1 MSIWLTTVLVSIWR
15 ILICGDDSFA
25 ELKNR
30 DRTTI
35 EGAAIWLPATV
46 VSTQIDQSVS
56 DQETVQCEIL
66 GTKIS
71 GVSRCIGSL
80 VSSIDATQGRAE
92 IRCVLEGTIESAN
105 TGTNGP
111 AKIKSK
117 TTTSFTAVK
126 IVQFDG
132 FQLTTSPVELESKT
146 TLTITDVDTHLEGTK
161 GILVKR
167 IAMVRA
173 ETTKEEVKTVV
184 EEMTKRRLSEKIE
197 LEFEKQ
203 LSRANLALKVCHR
216 CLVRIGNRELS
227 ISTHW
232 RDEENLEVGIVLARR
247 ANLP

>member
-1 MSIWLTTVLVSIWR
+1 M
-15 ILICGDDSFA
+15 LICA
-25 ELKNR
+25 EDACAEMKHR
-30 DRTTI
+30 DRTKI
-35 EGAAIWLPATV
+35 EGPALWLPATV

-56 DQETVQCEIL
+56 DQEIVQCEIL

-80 VSSIDATQGRAE
+80 VSSIDAAQGRAE

-132 FQLTTSPVELESKT
+132 FQLTASPVELGTKT

-161 GILVKR
+161 GVLVKR

-173 ETTKEEVKTVV
+173 ETTKEEVRTVV
-184 EEMTKRRLSEKIE
+184 EEMTKKRLSEKIE

-203 LSRANLALKVCHR
+203 LSRANLALKVCHH
-216 CLVRIGNRELS
+216 CLERIGNRELR
-227 ISTHW
+227 ISTRQ
-232 RDEENLEVGIVLARR
+232 RDKANLEVGIALARR